1 MGVVEMQAEWWRTNG
16 QRLET
21 ENEQLRKENQEAER
35 LADENAA
42 LRNMIRKLAGE
53 NSKMRK
59 QLKPRLS
66 RKVVPNLNGWTLVTR
81 K

>member
-1 MGVVEMQAEWWRTNG
+1 MGVVDMQAEWWRTDG

-21 ENEQLRKENQEAER
+21 ENEQLKMENQRVAM
-35 LADENAA
+35 ENAK
-42 LRNMIRKLAGE
+42 LRKMIHKFAGE